1 MGFTQHKDYLQL
13 RCAVPALRFVFT
25 LVFGCARCVLRCSA
39 SGFCELGISWQS
51 LENPHMKAALGM
63 PKGLTGIYI
72 TKTEPMFEA
81 SRVLKAG
88 DVLTSFN
95 GEHCAEAHGVSKSRQ
110 PHVPG
115 AGCCAI
121 VLKV

>member
-1 MGFTQHKDYLQL
+1 MFIVVLWLPHSST
-13 RCAVPALRFVFT
+13 
-25 LVFGCARCVLRCSA
+25 CVLCCSA
-39 SGFCELGISWQS
+39 PGFCELGISWQS
-51 LENPHMKAALGM
+51 LENPHMKAALAM

-95 GEHCAEAHGVSKSRQ
+95 GEHVC
-110 PHVPG
+110 
-115 AGCCAI
+115 
-121 VLKV
+121 